1 MNFIPNTQEELRQL
15 NIQEGEQYN
24 IEYQNKDYFNG
35 ETTIERT
42 KAQCIINDGLI
53 MFIVQDPY
61 GMDKFISNVRII
73 TQ

>member
-1 MNFIPNTQEELRQL
+1 MNFIPNTQEELRNL
-15 NIQEGEQYN
+15 DIQEGNQYK

-35 ETTIERT
+35 ETTIENSL
-42 KAQCIINDGLI
+42 AQCINNDGLL

-73 TQ
+73 TE